1 MMIIGLALAAWCV
14 ASVPLAILV
23 GKVLQ
28 RGEAR
33 VARPYRA
40 SAPLAATPTRASS
53 AIAIRPMTAR

>member
-23 GKVLQ
+23 GKLLQ

-33 VARPYRA
+33 VPGTHRAAALLEPTPART
-40 SAPLAATPTRASS
+40 SN
-53 AIAIRPMTAR
+53 AITVRPMTAR